1 MPVNR
6 PTSADVVIVDDV
18 DEPTIN
24 TAQWAAWDSAEL
36 ANILSPTIPTSRTSA
51 TPSPARENTIRPYIP
66 TRGFDPFSYY
76 TSKKTKTDD
85 TYFLEW
91 ACDKYPAINLGLDVA
106 TLFAKKG
113 YQKTAEQGIV
123 GIEVE
128 QESHTALELPE
139 LDGWSV
145 HNEGSLRGFGFEY
158 VLSPPLP
165 TEKALSYTEI
175 LFKQLAQE
183 PNYKPTSSIR
193 TSIHAHFDVTKYSFN
208 QLLTF
213 TGVYWMLEEFLS
225 DFAGETRKGNLFC
238 IRLKDSLYFSK
249 VLSEVLS
256 KPGKLKVMLCS
267 EHMRYSSLNFA
278 SLSKFGS
285 LEFRLMRGTA
295 NVEEVKLWVN
305 ALECIRLYA
314 LKFNNLKEFV
324 ETFYRNIPAEDVL
337 SLIFP
342 PDILKKLLAYNK
354 TKDYVT
360 GIRSVVCELKGVCS
374 SVPSFDFEVQTES
387 LLKESKEEYN
397 ALIEK
402 RKKKEEES
410 LRLVREG
417 YIALVNLG
425 IAPESDLSIEED
437 NTVPPVLSTFSSF
450 EPV

>member
-6 PTSADVVIVDDV
+6 PTPADVVTVDDV
-18 DEPTIN
+18 EDETFVNAARWARSWNSTELTNTPNPTISTN
-24 TAQWAAWDSAEL
+24 RTAAA
-36 ANILSPTIPTSRTSA
+36 
-51 TPSPARENTIRPYIP
+51 PSPAPA
-66 TRGFDPFSYY
+66 RGFDPSSFY
-76 TSKKTKTDD
+76 TTLKKTKSDD
-85 TYFLEW
+85 AYFLEW

-106 TLFAKKG
+106 TLFTKKG

-139 LDGWSV
+139 LDSWSV

-175 LFKQLAQE
+175 LFKQLEQE

-256 KPGKLKVMLCS
+256 KPGRLKAMLCS

-324 ETFYRNIPAEDVL
+324 ETFYRSIPAEDVL

-342 PDILKKLLAYNK
+342 PDILKKLLAYSK

-374 SVPSFDFEVQTES
+374 AVPSFDFEVQTES

-425 IAPESDLSIEED
+425 ILPPENDLSIEED
-437 NTVPPVLSTFSSF
+437 NFALPVLSTFSSI